1 MPKFDEKSLV
11 EDYFVEEL
19 QKKGWVFVQANQLER
34 ETLDEPLLLKTLAR
48 AIKKLN
54 ENTGISEVEIN
65 KVINEL
71 KLRTN
76 GPEDV
81 KDILNY
87 FKKGVPVKFESD
99 RTVRYV
105 KIFDYEN
112 LNNNEYV
119 VSRQI
124 PHINGDN
131 EIRNDIVLYVNGIP
145 LVNIECKN
153 PASFSETW
161 FDAYRQIKRYERE
174 VPELYKYVQIGVGA
188 EQKARYF
195 PIVPWSDDVMT
206 HEWKEEGKDPID
218 STIELVTPSRLMDV
232 VKNYLFY
239 RIEHGSATKVI
250 TRYMQ
255 YRASEK
261 IVSRVL
267 GGVAGTDEL
276 TKGLVWHWQGSGKT
290 LTMIFA
296 ANKLYNSIQLENP
309 TIFFIVDRDDLEK
322 QLYDEFTA
330 LDITRPELIK
340 SIENLREVIRHDG
353 GRGKRGILITLIH
366 KFNPEKLLE
375 LQKELDAQSNSGET
389 LLNRKNVVAFVDEG
403 HRTQYGMLAVQMRSI
418 LKGARFFAFT
428 GTPISK
434 PNRDTYIAF
443 SNLPKEKYIDKYF
456 ITDSIKDGFTVKIA
470 YQPRLEAECGL
481 KKELLDTFLQVE
493 DEEVPEELKEDVKSR
508 VGNKLNAI
516 NVFLENPERIKAI
529 SEDIARHFRE
539 NVDGKFKA
547 IVVAANRVACVRY
560 KQELDRL
567 LPPSYSEIVM
577 SSGKLKDVTRNKI
590 VQDYL
595 EKLREK
601 DRGKDTEDIME
612 DIVTKFKEEETPK
625 ILIVTDMLLT
635 GFDAPI
641 LQTMYLDKPLKEHKL
656 LQAVAR
662 VNRPYK
668 DIKTAGV
675 VVDYVGVIKQ
685 YIKALETYSK
695 DEIKGALYDP
705 EELREEFTNL
715 IKETL
720 DLFKGIPKDSYNRE
734 TMLKAIEVITSD
746 EQSGKLFINNY
757 KQLRKT
763 YELLGVDEKKLH
775 YFNEYKWLTAVY
787 TYYTLQVLRQ
797 YSDEMAYIQKYFGRT
812 LKYVYKT
819 VELDNLMKE
828 LPIIEFD
835 SKYLENLETRVKSK
849 EEKAANVVFTLNKFV
864 LTDKGHATIP
874 QSLIDKVERIVKHWK
889 ERTKDFEKIYAE
901 GTAVI
906 SEINELKRRQD
917 ELGFNDLEY
926 SILILLEDKFG
937 KKGNLADEVKDF
949 YNTSLQSRLFKG
961 WYSQY
966 TARRDIET
974 EIRKFLRRYMRERK
988 LSYDD
993 LQKLYEKILDDV
1005 IAYGAKNSC

>member
-11 EDYFVEEL
+11 EDYFIQEL
-19 QKKGWVFVQANQLER
+19 QKRGWSFVHANQLER
-34 ETLDEPLLLKTLAR
+34 ETLDESILLKTLAR
-48 AIKKLN
+48 ALKKLN
-54 ENTGISEVEIN
+54 EGSGISEVEIN

-87 FKKGVPVKFESD
+87 FKKGVPIKFESD

-112 LNNNEYV
+112 PNSNEYV

-124 PHINGDN
+124 PHIYGDN
-131 EIRNDIVLYVNGIP
+131 EIRNDIILYVNGIP

-161 FDAYRQIKRYERE
+161 FDAYKQIKRYERE
-174 VPELYKYVQIGVGA
+174 IPELYKYVQIGVGA

-195 PIVPWSDDVMT
+195 PIVPWSEDVMT
-206 HEWKEEGKDPID
+206 HEWREEGKDPID
-218 STIELVTPSRLMDV
+218 STIELLASSRLLDIL
-232 VKNYLFY
+232 KNYLFY

-261 IVSRVL
+261 IVNRVL
-267 GGVAGTDEL
+267 GGVAGTEQL

-296 ANKLYNSIQLENP
+296 ANKLYNAIQLENP
-309 TIFFIVDRDDLEK
+309 TIFFVVDRDDLEK

-330 LDITRPELIK
+330 LDITKPELVK

-366 KFNPEKLLE
+366 KFNPEKFKE
-375 LQKELDAQSNSGET
+375 LQKELDVQSGSEQT
-389 LLNRKNVVAFVDEG
+389 ILNRKNVIAFVDEG
-403 HRTQYGMLAVQMRSI
+403 HRTQYGTLAVQMRSI

-428 GTPISK
+428 GTPIAK
-434 PNRDTYIAF
+434 PNRDTYMAF
-443 SNLPKEKYIDKYF
+443 SNLPNEKYIDKYF
-456 ITDSIKDGFTVKIA
+456 ITDSTNDGFTVKIA
-470 YQPRLEAECGL
+470 FQPRLEAECGL
-481 KKELLDTFLQVE
+481 RKEQLDTFLQVE

-516 NVFLENPERIKAI
+516 NVFLENPERIRVI
-529 SEDIARHFRE
+529 SGDIAKHFKE

-547 IVVAANRVACVRY
+547 MVVGANRVACVRY
-560 KQELDRL
+560 KQELDKL
-567 LPPSYSEIVM
+567 LPTSYSEIVM
-577 SSGKLKDVTRNKI
+577 SPGRLKDAARNKI

-595 EKLREK
+595 ERLREK
-601 DRGKDTEDIME
+601 HRGKDTEDIMD
-612 DIVTKFKEEETPK
+612 DIVTKFKEEDIPK

-675 VVDYVGVIKQ
+675 VIDYVGVLKN
-685 YIKALETYSK
+685 YKKTLETYSK

-705 EELREEFTNL
+705 EELREEFTSL

-720 DLFKGIPKDSYNRE
+720 DLFKSVPKDNYNRE

-746 EQSGKLFINNY
+746 EESGKLFVNNY

-763 YELLGVDEKKLH
+763 YELLGIDEKKLQ

-819 VELDNLMKE
+819 VELDSLIKE
-828 LPIIEFD
+828 LPTVEFD
-835 SKYLENLETRVKSK
+835 SEYLKNLETKVKSK
-849 EEKAANVVFTLNKFV
+849 EEKAANVVFTLNKFI
-864 LTDKGHATIP
+864 LTDKGHAAVP
-874 QSLIDKVERIVKHWK
+874 QSLIEKVERIVKHWK
-889 ERTKDFEKIYAE
+889 DRAKDFERIYNE

-926 SILILLEDKFG
+926 SILVLLEDQFG
-937 KKGNLADEVKDF
+937 KSGDLSTDVKSF
-949 YNTSLQSRLFKG
+949 YDGTLQPKLFKG

-974 EIRKFLRRYMRERK
+974 EIRRFLRKYMRERK
-988 LSYDD
+988 LSYSG
-993 LQKLYEKILDDV
+993 LQKLYDKILDDV
-1005 IAYGAKNSC
+1005 IAYGTKS